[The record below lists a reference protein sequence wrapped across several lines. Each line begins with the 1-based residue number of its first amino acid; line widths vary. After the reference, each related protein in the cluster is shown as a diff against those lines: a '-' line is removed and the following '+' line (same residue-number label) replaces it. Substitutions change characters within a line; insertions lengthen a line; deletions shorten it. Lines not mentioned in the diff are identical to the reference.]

1 MTPREV
7 IDETEIIADVLAM
20 SVVQGEITVDQL
32 RRWLEDGLAYVEAEG
47 PENLAEELLIAV
59 SALEAAVMK
68 IQAKRLSGAEA
79 FDRVS
84 APYRIPDVGSAG
96 HTYFLI
102 VSTF

>member
-7 IDETEIIADVLAM
+7 IDETEISSEVLVL
-20 SVVQGEITVDQL
+20 SVAQGEITVDQL
-32 RRWLEDGLAYVEAEG
+32 RRWLEEGRAYVEAG
-47 PENLAEELLIAV
+47 GAENLAEELLIAV
-59 SALEAAVMK
+59 SALEAAITK
-68 IQAKRLSGAEA
+68 IQAKQLSGAEA

-84 APYRIPDVGSAG
+84 APDRILDVGSAG